1 MTDDSTPDSTPSVDR
16 RTFMAAAGIATAAAA
31 PAMVQTA
38 AAAEGKSSVSTRQVG
53 GDYMVDVVRSLDIK
67 YVAANPGSSFRGLH
81 ESLVN
86 YGGNTKPEFLTCM
99 HEESSVAM
107 AHGYAKATGKPML
120 FLAHST
126 VGLQHAAMALYNDW
140 CDRVPVIGILGNIMD
155 AAKRRPNIE
164 WLHTAQDPVAM
175 VRDFVK
181 WDDQPASLQH
191 FGESLVRGHKIATT
205 PPMGPVILVADGDL
219 QEMSLHGTAEL
230 KIPKASPTRPP
241 QGDDAALADAA
252 KLLVGAVNPVLIVD
266 RVVRTAEG
274 MAQLVTLAETLG
286 APVVDQGGRMNFPT
300 THPLNHTDRAGGL
313 IRGADVILT
322 MEVTDV
328 WGLINEYIDNE
339 ERAVSSK
346 IKAGTKVISLGTG
359 DLYLK
364 SNYQDFQRYAPVDLS
379 IAGDAETSLPALIAA
394 VRSAIPQSQHGAIA
408 QRRDKL
414 AEAYTKARAAAREAA
429 ATAWD
434 ASPIATAR
442 LAAEL
447 WAQIKNEDWVM
458 VSGEGTLSR
467 WPRRLWTFDKHYRH
481 IGHAGG
487 AGVGYGIAA
496 AVGAAVACRDAGRFA
511 VNIQTDG
518 DLMYAPGAL
527 WTAVHHKIPLL
538 SVMHNNRA
546 YHQEVMHIQRM
557 ANWHNRGVDRAHI
570 GTTITDPF
578 IDYAALAKSMGM
590 WAEGPITDPAALGP
604 ALKRAIAVVKQ
615 GMPALLDVVCQ
626 PR

>member
-1 MTDDSTPDSTPSVDR
+1 MTEDSKPTVAR
-16 RTFMAAAGIATAAAA
+16 RTFMATAAAA

-38 AAAEGKSSVSTRQVG
+38 AAAEPKSTDSKSTVSTRLVG
-53 GDYMVDVVRSLDIK
+53 GDYMVDVIRSLDIK
-67 YVAANPGSSFRGLH
+67 YVAANPGSSFRGLQ

-86 YGGNTKPEFLTCM
+86 YGGNTRPEFLTCM
-99 HEESSVAM
+99 HEETSVAM
-107 AHGYAKATGKPML
+107 AHGYAKVTGKPML

-140 CDRVPVIGILGNIMD
+140 CDRAPVIGILGNIMD

-191 FGESLVRGHKIATT
+191 FGESLVRAHKIAMT

-219 QEMSLHGTAEL
+219 QEMHAPGPEAL
-230 KIPKASPTRPP
+230 KVPKASPTRPP
-241 QGDDAALADAA
+241 QGDDMALREAA
-252 KLLVGAVNPVLIVD
+252 KLLVGAANPVIVVD

-274 MAQLVTLAETLG
+274 MAQLITFAETLG
-286 APVVDQGGRMNFPT
+286 APVIDQGGRMNFPN
-300 THPLNHTDRAGGL
+300 THPLNQSDRGGAL
-313 IRGADVILT
+313 IRAADVILT

-339 ERAVSSK
+339 ARDVSSK

-364 SNYQDFQRYAPVDLS
+364 SNYQDFQRYAPVDLA
-379 IAGDAETSLPALIAA
+379 IAGDAETSLPAFIAA
-394 VRSAIPQSQHGAIA
+394 VRGEISQSQQGAIA

-414 AEAYTKARAAAREAA
+414 AEAYAKSRAAGREG
-429 ATAWD
+429 ATIAWD
-434 ASPIATAR
+434 ASPVSTAR
-442 LAAEL
+442 LAAEV
-447 WAQIKNEDWVM
+447 WAQIKNEDWVL
-458 VSGEGTLSR
+458 VSNEGYLSR

-487 AGVGYGIAA
+487 AGVGYGLAA
-496 AVGAAVACRDAGRFA
+496 AVGAAIGCRDAGRFA

-518 DLMYAPGAL
+518 DMMYAPGAL

-570 GTTITDPF
+570 GTTITDPN
-578 IDYAALAKSMGM
+578 IDYAMLAKSMGM
-590 WAEGPITDPAALGP
+590 WAEGPITDPAAVGP
-604 ALKRAIAVVKQ
+604 AIKRAVAVVKQ
-615 GMPALLDVVCQ
+615 GMPALVDVVCQ

>member
-1 MTDDSTPDSTPSVDR
+1 MRFARYLWKKPSVAL
-16 RTFMAAAGIATAAAA
+16 AAC
-31 PAMVQTA
+31 
-38 AAAEGKSSVSTRQVG
+38 VG
-53 GDYMVDVVRSLDIK
+53 L
-67 YVAANPGSSFRGLH
+67 
-81 ESLVN
+81 SLVVW
-86 YGGNTKPEFLTCM
+86 PP
-99 HEESSVAM
+99 A
-107 AHGYAKATGKPML
+107 
-120 FLAHST
+120 
-126 VGLQHAAMALYNDW
+126 
-140 CDRVPVIGILGNIMD
+140 I
-155 AAKRRPNIE
+155 
-164 WLHTAQDPVAM
+164 
-175 VRDFVK
+175 VR
-181 WDDQPASLQH
+181 
-191 FGESLVRGHKIATT
+191 
-205 PPMGPVILVADGDL
+205 
-219 QEMSLHGTAEL
+219 AETFHV
-230 KIPKASPTRPP
+230 SP

-252 KLLVGAVNPVLIVD
+252 KLLVAAANPVLIVD

-339 ERAVSSK
+339 ERAISSK

-394 VRSAIPQSQHGAIA
+394 VRSAIPQSQQGAIA

-414 AEAYTKARAAAREAA
+414 AAAYTKARAAAREAA

-447 WAQIKNEDWVM
+447 WAQIKTEDWVM

-578 IDYAALAKSMGM
+578 IDFAGLAKSMGM